1 MKKNKLL
8 VAVTKTTIYEYDTD
22 TEDESVALDEFTN
35 QSGKRFKIY
44 SQEKA
49 TEIHDFYENEK
60 PIRRKK

>member
-1 MKKNKLL
+1 M
-8 VAVTKTTIYEYDTD
+8 TKTTIYEYDTD